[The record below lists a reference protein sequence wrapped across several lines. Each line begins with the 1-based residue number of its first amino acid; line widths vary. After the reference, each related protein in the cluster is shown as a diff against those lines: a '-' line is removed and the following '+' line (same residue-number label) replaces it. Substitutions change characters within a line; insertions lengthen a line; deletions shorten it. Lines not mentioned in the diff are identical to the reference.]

1 MHLSPVNELGIRSHE
16 APARRR
22 LRLVGRDE
30 HMLHLANAARPRAI
44 RVAIASGPPLMRA
57 GFRALLEAEDD
68 VAVAG
73 EAASGEEAVE
83 LARRSR
89 PDVILLDLDLP
100 GIGALEATRRIAA
113 EPRLPKVQV
122 MVLTTSGSADRAI
135 AALRAGASGVLV
147 EDAEPAELTRA
158 VRVLA
163 RGDALL
169 SPRVARTLIAELT
182 GRGDPALSIP
192 DQCEEPS

>member
-1 MHLSPVNELGIRSHE
+1 MHLSLVNNVGFRSHE
-16 APARRR
+16 SPPPRR
-22 LRLVGRDE
+22 LRLVGRDDRI
-30 HMLHLANAARPRAI
+30 LPVASIAPPAAI

-57 GFRALLEAEDD
+57 GFRALLEAEHD

-89 PDVILLDLDLP
+89 PHVILLDLDLP
-100 GIGALEATRRIAA
+100 GIGALEATRQIAA
-113 EPRLPKVQV
+113 EPRLPKVHV

-135 AALRAGASGVLV
+135 EALRAGASGVLV
-147 EDAEPAELTRA
+147 DDAEPAELTRA

-169 SPRVARTLIAELT
+169 SPSVARTLIAELT
-182 GRGDPALSIP
+182 GRG
-192 DQCEEPS
+192 EELV